1 MILKDSLHR
10 QNDNLHNE
18 KNGKVENLPV
28 KAQRKSKVHNRNIYG
43 KTESSH
49 YISIIILSVNGL
61 NSPIKIKKLA
71 EWIKK
76 QDPSICY
83 PQEHLTNNDKQ
94 TKRKDAKRYS
104 MLTESKIMSRC
115 SHPNIKQNKF

>member
-1 MILKDSLHR
+1 MILKDSLHK

-28 KAQRKSKVHNRNIYG
+28 KAQRKSKVHKRSIYG

-71 EWIKK
+71 E
-76 QDPSICY
+76 
-83 PQEHLTNNDKQ
+83 
-94 TKRKDAKRYS
+94 
-104 MLTESKIMSRC
+104 
-115 SHPNIKQNKF
+115 